1 MDLADLPA
9 NPFDGRADFQRALV
23 LAMAQARQQM
33 LWFDLDLSDW
43 PIEQPAVAALVAR
56 FCRSSRQ
63 ARLRV
68 LVRDDTWLAR
78 HSARFAA
85 LRRRAG
91 DVIECRKLPE
101 QLVRVDEGVLLVDD
115 CHMVKRFHADHFHGR
130 LALDVP
136 GEVQGLAP
144 RYDAL
149 WDLGV
154 PCAPATTLGL

>member
-1 MDLADLPA
+1 MNLTDLPA

-33 LWFDLDLSDW
+33 LWFDSNLSDW

-56 FCRSSRQ
+56 FCSGSPH

-68 LVRDDTWLAR
+68 LVRDDTWLVRRA
-78 HSARFAA
+78 ARFAA

-91 DVIECRKLPE
+91 DAVDCRRLSE
-101 QLVRVDEGVLLVDD
+101 RLAGVDEGVLLVDGR
-115 CHMVKRFHADHFHGR
+115 HFVKRFHVDHYRGR

-136 GEVQGLAP
+136 TEVESLST
-144 RYDAL
+144 RYEAL
-149 WDLGV
+149 WALGV
-154 PCAPATTLGL
+154 PCTPVTTLGL